1 MSGKY
6 KTYSPEYM
14 ELNRLLHED
23 QSVSYG
29 RSGCK
34 HLDRVLAVQTL
45 FECESVLD
53 YGCGKGTLDLPGI
66 ERYDPAIPQFSKY
79 PDPAHLV
86 VCTDVME
93 HIEPEYVGNAIL
105 DIYSLTK
112 RVAYFQIA
120 TRKDKSKTLPDGTNP
135 HKTVRKA
142 NWWLGTFKE
151 VLGDRTHKIVTLKL
165 CEEKRRESLS
175 FLLVKQ

>member
-1 MSGKY
+1 
-6 KTYSPEYM
+6 
-14 ELNRLLHED
+14 
-23 QSVSYG
+23 
-29 RSGCK
+29 
-34 HLDRVLAVQTL
+34 
-45 FECESVLD
+45 VLD

-66 ERYDPAIPQFSKY
+66 RRYDPAVPEYSKL

-93 HIEPEYVGNAIL
+93 HIEPEYVGNTIL
-105 DIYSLTK
+105 HIYSLTK

-120 TRKDKSKTLPDGTNP
+120 TRKDKSKNLPDGTNP
-135 HKTVRKA
+135 HKTIRKA
-142 NWWLGTFKE
+142 GWWLNTIKD
-151 VLGDRTHKIVTLKL
+151 VLGEKTHTLVTLKL